1 MLPDSSLHSRLPALP
16 QFTVYPLAC
25 RSDRSPELSITHH
38 PTQSNLIDVQRR
50 DMQKDTASWS
60 EAEMG
65 RGLCRK
71 KKQAEK
77 QMYQTTSGANHVSA
91 CHPLAALIVPTFA
104 RCESFSRRGNKR
116 APSFCLRSETL
127 SLMNRVSLLSLSGF
141 LIIGLFSKAESR
153 TLGLVSFLLWAD
165 TVGCV

>member
-1 MLPDSSLHSRLPALP
+1 MSPPPRSPTPLPSFHFPNNALLGCTLKGSNGRVCCPTPHYTHVFLLYLSLPP
-16 QFTVYPLAC
+16 

-71 KKQAEK
+71 KNRPK
-77 QMYQTTSGANHVSA
+77 
-91 CHPLAALIVPTFA
+91 
-104 RCESFSRRGNKR
+104 NKR
-116 APSFCLRSETL
+116 IRRRAERIMSVPVTHSLPSLCPLLRGVSHFREEETNERRL
-127 SLMNRVSLLSLSGF
+127 SVCVLKHSL
-141 LIIGLFSKAESR
+141 
-153 TLGLVSFLLWAD
+153 
-165 TVGCV
+165 